1 MKTKNIAFLSH
12 IDKNLYLFRRPIMLE
27 LLKQGYRV
35 YAVVPKGEYF
45 DALKRDGITPI
56 AYNIERKSLNPLR
69 ALMSIWSIYRA
80 IKPLDLDLLSTFMLK
95 PNIYGALVIL
105 MWRFITLK
113 RADKTLS
120 SDEPYAEYHE
130 KELASLSAI
139 NNRKILLVCAI
150 TGLGSFYI
158 EKSLK
163 ARCIKWLTQK
173 LYKLSFGIAQKVIFQ
188 NSDDLHYF
196 VQQKIVAPKKAVLIR
211 SSGVDTTFFSPENVD
226 EDSLNNLKKEL
237 TILPNERVILMVSRL
252 VIHKGVGVYIEAVKR
267 LKKNLPQ
274 NSPNV
279 RFLLVGD
286 FDEGNP
292 FCIDRALLDTT
303 GLEWLGERSDIKDLI
318 ALSDLFVLPSFR
330 EGVPRTLLEAGAMG
344 KPIITCDSVGCRE
357 VARHNHNGLLVKP
370 QDANALS
377 EAMATL
383 ISDDGL
389 RERLSQNARRY
400 IQDNFEVSIVT
411 KAYISLYEELL
422 Q

>member
-1 MKTKNIAFLSH
+1 MKTKKIAFLSH

-27 LLKQGYRV
+27 LLKQGYCV
-35 YAVVPKGEYF
+35 YAIVPKGEYF

-56 AYNIERKSLNPLR
+56 AYNIDRKSLNPLG

-105 MWRFITLK
+105 MWRLIAFK
-113 RADKTLS
+113 
-120 SDEPYAEYHE
+120 
-130 KELASLSAI
+130 
-139 NNRKILLVCAI
+139 KIPLVCAI

-226 EDSLNNLKKEL
+226 EDSLNDLKKEL

-274 NSPNV
+274 NCPTKDCPNV

-303 GLEWLGERSDIKDLI
+303 GLEWLGERSDIKELI
-318 ALSDLFVLPSFR
+318 ALSDIFVLPSFR

-357 VARHNHNGLLVKP
+357 VVRHNHNGLLVKP

-377 EAMATL
+377 KSMATL

-400 IQDNFEVSIVT
+400 IQDNFEVSVVT